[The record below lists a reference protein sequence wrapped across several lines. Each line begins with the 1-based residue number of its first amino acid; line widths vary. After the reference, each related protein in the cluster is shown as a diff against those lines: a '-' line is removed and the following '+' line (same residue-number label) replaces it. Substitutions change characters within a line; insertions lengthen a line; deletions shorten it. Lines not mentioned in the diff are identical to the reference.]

1 MKLNKWF
8 YLIALSLIW
17 GSSFILI
24 KKALV
29 GLEASQLGSL
39 RIIFSSIFIF
49 LIAWRNIFSIK
60 KIEWKWITISAFLGS
75 FFPAFLFAFAEKE
88 IDSSVASIINSIVPL
103 NTLILGMIIFKIEST
118 KRQII
123 GVLIGFFGTYLL
135 ISSGLKLNPD
145 QNYNYAGLVILCSF
159 LYALNVNIIKKYLQH
174 LSALTKVMLI
184 GHLGDE
190 VKIHRFE
197 DGGCVGRFPLAT
209 NETYMNKQT
218 NERVSNTEWHNI
230 VLRNKAAEI
239 CEKYL
244 SKGDK
249 VYIEGR
255 IKTRKWQDDK
265 GNDRYSTEINC
276 TEFTFLSNK
285 NDMPAQPDNSPVIDE
300 KKVES
305 VSDSVEET
313 DDLPF

>member
-49 LIAWRNIFSIK
+49 LIAWKNIFTIK

-123 GVLIGFFGTYLL
+123 GVLVGFFGTYLL

-174 LSALTKVMLI
+174 LSALTITVGHFTAIIFPAILVFLFSDFEFSSLEKGEVKTSIFYVFILALFGTALAKIIFNKLIKISSPVFASSVTYSMLI
-184 GHLGDE
+184 VSIFWGI
-190 VKIHRFE
+190 V
-197 DGGCVGRFPLAT
+197 DGEKFSIYQLIAT
-209 NETYMNKQT
+209 LIIVFGVILTNKK
-218 NERVSNTEWHNI
+218 SN
-230 VLRNKAAEI
+230 
-239 CEKYL
+239 
-244 SKGDK
+244 
-249 VYIEGR
+249 
-255 IKTRKWQDDK
+255 IK
-265 GNDRYSTEINC
+265 N
-276 TEFTFLSNK
+276 
-285 NDMPAQPDNSPVIDE
+285 
-300 KKVES
+300 
-305 VSDSVEET
+305 
-313 DDLPF
+313 

>member
-49 LIAWRNIFSIK
+49 LIAWRNIFTIK

-135 ISSGLKLNPD
+135 ITSGLKLNPN

-174 LSALTKVMLI
+174 LSALTITVGHFTAIIFPAILVFLFSDFEFSSLEKGEVKTSIFYVFILALFGTALAKIIFNKLIKISSPVFASSVTYSMLI
-184 GHLGDE
+184 VSIFWGIVDGE
-190 VKIHRFE
+190 KFSIHQ
-197 DGGCVGRFPLAT
+197 LIAT
-209 NETYMNKQT
+209 LIIVFGVILTNKK
-218 NERVSNTEWHNI
+218 SN
-230 VLRNKAAEI
+230 
-239 CEKYL
+239 
-244 SKGDK
+244 
-249 VYIEGR
+249 
-255 IKTRKWQDDK
+255 IK
-265 GNDRYSTEINC
+265 N
-276 TEFTFLSNK
+276 
-285 NDMPAQPDNSPVIDE
+285 
-300 KKVES
+300 
-305 VSDSVEET
+305 
-313 DDLPF
+313 

>member
-123 GVLIGFFGTYLL
+123 GVLVGFFGTYLL

-174 LSALTKVMLI
+174 LSALTITV
-184 GHLGDE
+184 GHFTAIIFPAVLVFLFSDFEFSSLEKDE
-190 VKIHRFE
+190 VKTSIFY
-197 DGGCVGRFPLAT
+197 VFILALFGT
-209 NETYMNKQT
+209 ALAKIIFNK
-218 NERVSNTEWHNI
+218 
-230 VLRNKAAEI
+230 L
-239 CEKYL
+239 
-244 SKGDK
+244 
-249 VYIEGR
+249 
-255 IKTRKWQDDK
+255 IKI
-265 GNDRYSTEINC
+265 S
-276 TEFTFLSNK
+276 
-285 NDMPAQPDNSPVIDE
+285 SPVFASSVTYSMLIVSIFWGIVDGE
-300 KKVES
+300 KFSIYQLIATLIIVFGVILTNKKS
-305 VSDSVEET
+305 KIKN
-313 DDLPF
+313 

>member
-49 LIAWRNIFSIK
+49 LIAWRKIFTIK

-135 ISSGLKLNPD
+135 ISSGLKLNPN

-174 LSALTKVMLI
+174 LSALTITVGHFTAIIFPAILVFLFSDFEFSSLEKGEVKTSIFYVFILALFGTALAKIIFNKLIKISSPVFASSVTYSMLI
-184 GHLGDE
+184 VSIFWGI
-190 VKIHRFE
+190 V
-197 DGGCVGRFPLAT
+197 DGEKFSIYQLIAT
-209 NETYMNKQT
+209 LIIVFGVILTNKK
-218 NERVSNTEWHNI
+218 SN
-230 VLRNKAAEI
+230 
-239 CEKYL
+239 
-244 SKGDK
+244 
-249 VYIEGR
+249 
-255 IKTRKWQDDK
+255 IK
-265 GNDRYSTEINC
+265 N
-276 TEFTFLSNK
+276 
-285 NDMPAQPDNSPVIDE
+285 
-300 KKVES
+300 
-305 VSDSVEET
+305 
-313 DDLPF
+313 

>member
-123 GVLIGFFGTYLL
+123 GVLVGFFGTYLL

-159 LYALNVNIIKKYLQH
+159 LYALNVNIIKKYLHH
-174 LSALTKVMLI
+174 LSALTITV
-184 GHLGDE
+184 GHFTAIILPAVLVFLFSDFEFSSLEKDE
-190 VKIHRFE
+190 VKTSIFY
-197 DGGCVGRFPLAT
+197 VFILALFGT
-209 NETYMNKQT
+209 ALAKIIFNK
-218 NERVSNTEWHNI
+218 
-230 VLRNKAAEI
+230 L
-239 CEKYL
+239 
-244 SKGDK
+244 
-249 VYIEGR
+249 
-255 IKTRKWQDDK
+255 IKI
-265 GNDRYSTEINC
+265 S
-276 TEFTFLSNK
+276 
-285 NDMPAQPDNSPVIDE
+285 SPVFASSVTYSMLIVSIFWGIVDGE
-300 KKVES
+300 KFS
-305 VSDSVEET
+305 VYQLIATLIIVFGVILT
-313 DDLPF
+313 NKKAKIKN

>member
-49 LIAWRNIFSIK
+49 LIAWRNIFTIK

-174 LSALTKVMLI
+174 LSALTITV
-184 GHLGDE
+184 GHFTAIIFPAVLVFLFSDFEFSSLEKDE
-190 VKIHRFE
+190 VKTSIFY
-197 DGGCVGRFPLAT
+197 VFILALFGT
-209 NETYMNKQT
+209 ALAKIIFNK
-218 NERVSNTEWHNI
+218 
-230 VLRNKAAEI
+230 L
-239 CEKYL
+239 
-244 SKGDK
+244 
-249 VYIEGR
+249 
-255 IKTRKWQDDK
+255 IKI
-265 GNDRYSTEINC
+265 S
-276 TEFTFLSNK
+276 
-285 NDMPAQPDNSPVIDE
+285 SPVFASSVTYSMLIVSIFWGIVDGE
-300 KKVES
+300 KFSIYQLIATLIIVFGVILTNKKS
-305 VSDSVEET
+305 NIKN
-313 DDLPF
+313 

>member
-49 LIAWRNIFSIK
+49 LIAWKNIFSIK

-123 GVLIGFFGTYLL
+123 GVLVGFFGTYLL

-174 LSALTKVMLI
+174 LSALTITV
-184 GHLGDE
+184 GHFTAIIVPAVLVFLFSDFEFSSLEKDE
-190 VKIHRFE
+190 VKTSIFY
-197 DGGCVGRFPLAT
+197 VFILALFGT
-209 NETYMNKQT
+209 ALAKIIFNK
-218 NERVSNTEWHNI
+218 
-230 VLRNKAAEI
+230 L
-239 CEKYL
+239 
-244 SKGDK
+244 
-249 VYIEGR
+249 
-255 IKTRKWQDDK
+255 IKI
-265 GNDRYSTEINC
+265 S
-276 TEFTFLSNK
+276 
-285 NDMPAQPDNSPVIDE
+285 SPVFASSVTYSMLIVSIFWGIVDGE
-300 KKVES
+300 KFSIYQLIATLIIVFGVILTNKKAKIKN
-305 VSDSVEET
+305 
-313 DDLPF
+313 

>member
-1 MKLNKWF
+1 MKLNKWV

-103 NTLILGMIIFKIEST
+103 NTLILGMIIIKIEST

-123 GVLIGFFGTYLL
+123 GVLVGFFGTYLL

-174 LSALTKVMLI
+174 LSALTITV
-184 GHLGDE
+184 GHFTAIIFPAALVFLFSDFEFSSLEKDE
-190 VKIHRFE
+190 VKTSIFY
-197 DGGCVGRFPLAT
+197 VFILALFGT
-209 NETYMNKQT
+209 ALAKIIFNK
-218 NERVSNTEWHNI
+218 
-230 VLRNKAAEI
+230 L
-239 CEKYL
+239 
-244 SKGDK
+244 
-249 VYIEGR
+249 
-255 IKTRKWQDDK
+255 IKI
-265 GNDRYSTEINC
+265 S
-276 TEFTFLSNK
+276 
-285 NDMPAQPDNSPVIDE
+285 SPVFASSVTYSMLIVSIFWGIVDGE
-300 KKVES
+300 KFSIYQLIATLIIVFGVILTNKKS
-305 VSDSVEET
+305 NIKN
-313 DDLPF
+313 

>member
-49 LIAWRNIFSIK
+49 LIAWKNIFSIK

-174 LSALTKVMLI
+174 LSALTITV
-184 GHLGDE
+184 GHFTAIILPAVLVFLFSDFEFSSLEKDE
-190 VKIHRFE
+190 VKTSIFY
-197 DGGCVGRFPLAT
+197 VFILALFGT
-209 NETYMNKQT
+209 ALAKIIFNK
-218 NERVSNTEWHNI
+218 
-230 VLRNKAAEI
+230 L
-239 CEKYL
+239 
-244 SKGDK
+244 
-249 VYIEGR
+249 
-255 IKTRKWQDDK
+255 IKI
-265 GNDRYSTEINC
+265 S
-276 TEFTFLSNK
+276 
-285 NDMPAQPDNSPVIDE
+285 SPVFASSVTYSMLIVSIFWGIVDGE
-300 KKVES
+300 KFSIYQLIATLIIVFGVILTNKKS
-305 VSDSVEET
+305 NIKN
-313 DDLPF
+313 

>member
-49 LIAWRNIFSIK
+49 LIAWRNIFTIK
-60 KIEWKWITISAFLGS
+60 KIEWKWISISAFLGS

-123 GVLIGFFGTYLL
+123 GVLIGFFGTYIL
-135 ISSGLKLNPD
+135 ISSGLKLNPN

-174 LSALTKVMLI
+174 LSALTITVGHFTAIILPAVLVFLFSDFEFSSLEKNEVKTSIFYVFILALFGTALAKIIFNKLIKISSPVFASSVTYSMLI
-184 GHLGDE
+184 VSIFWGI
-190 VKIHRFE
+190 V
-197 DGGCVGRFPLAT
+197 DGEKFSIYQLIAT
-209 NETYMNKQT
+209 LIIVFGVILTNKK
-218 NERVSNTEWHNI
+218 SN
-230 VLRNKAAEI
+230 
-239 CEKYL
+239 
-244 SKGDK
+244 
-249 VYIEGR
+249 
-255 IKTRKWQDDK
+255 IK
-265 GNDRYSTEINC
+265 N
-276 TEFTFLSNK
+276 
-285 NDMPAQPDNSPVIDE
+285 
-300 KKVES
+300 
-305 VSDSVEET
+305 
-313 DDLPF
+313 

>member
-1 MKLNKWF
+1 MRLNKWF

-123 GVLIGFFGTYLL
+123 GVLVGFFGTYLL

-174 LSALTKVMLI
+174 LSALTITV
-184 GHLGDE
+184 GHFTAIILPAVLVFLFSDFEFSSLEKDE
-190 VKIHRFE
+190 VKTSIFY
-197 DGGCVGRFPLAT
+197 VFILALFGT
-209 NETYMNKQT
+209 ALAKIIFNK
-218 NERVSNTEWHNI
+218 
-230 VLRNKAAEI
+230 L
-239 CEKYL
+239 
-244 SKGDK
+244 
-249 VYIEGR
+249 
-255 IKTRKWQDDK
+255 IKI
-265 GNDRYSTEINC
+265 S
-276 TEFTFLSNK
+276 
-285 NDMPAQPDNSPVIDE
+285 SPVFASSVTYSMLIVSIFWGIVDGE
-300 KKVES
+300 KFS
-305 VSDSVEET
+305 VYQLIATLIIVFGVILT
-313 DDLPF
+313 NKKAKIKN